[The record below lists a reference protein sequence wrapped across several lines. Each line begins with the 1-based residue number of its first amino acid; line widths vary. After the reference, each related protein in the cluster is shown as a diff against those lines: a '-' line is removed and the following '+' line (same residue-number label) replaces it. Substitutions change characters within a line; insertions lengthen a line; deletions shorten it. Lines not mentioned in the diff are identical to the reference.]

1 MLVRG
6 QLQKKEKAERKPVAS
21 EKTTKEVCFLLYRLA
36 IHTLNMTLSNV
47 LFAVVGRNVFRQR
60 IFGEVAH

>member
-21 EKTTKEVCFLLYRLA
+21 EKTTKEVCVLLYRLA
-36 IHTLNMTLSNV
+36 NHILNMALFNV
-47 LFAVVGRNVFRQR
+47 LFAVAGRNVLRQR